1 MSRGKSTA
9 VTVADVAARAGVS
22 IGTASKA
29 LNGTGQLRDVTREVV
44 LNAAVE
50 LGYSSQLLPKIDP
63 KKRTYTVGILTT
75 DSIGRFTLPLLT
87 GAEDALGPGQ
97 MSMLL
102 CESRGDPIREQHYLR
117 VLTARR
123 VDGVIVTGRSSD
135 FRESLGRA
143 FPVPV
148 VYALVESDNPH
159 DLSILSDET
168 GAGAVAARHLLNLGR
183 TSIVHITGSAS
194 HIGVTRR
201 TLGIE
206 TELSEQGRTLAAEPM
221 YGSWSE
227 RWGREAVTRL
237 LRTKVHFDSI
247 VGGSD
252 QIARG
257 AADALRENHVAVP
270 REVSVV
276 GIDNWD
282 VMVEGSRPE
291 LTTVDLNLRSIGNLA
306 ATKLLESISAGH
318 NVSEGTITVPSQ
330 LMPRGSTESIEAISV

>member
-1 MSRGKSTA
+1 MGRGRSIA
-9 VTVADVAARAGVS
+9 VTVADVSARAGVS

-29 LNGTGQLRDVTREVV
+29 LNGTGQLRASTRESV

-50 LGYSSQLLPKIDP
+50 LGYASQLLPKIDP

-87 GAEDALGPGQ
+87 GAEDALGSGQ

-102 CESRGDPIREQHYLR
+102 CETRGDPIREQHYLR

-123 VDGVIVTGRSSD
+123 VDGVIVTGRSSNY
-135 FRESLGRA
+135 RESLGRV

-148 VYALVESDNPH
+148 VYALVESDSPQ
-159 DLSILSDET
+159 DLSIRSDEA
-168 GAGAVAARHLLNLGR
+168 GAGAIAARHLLNLGR
-183 TSIVHITGSAS
+183 TSMVHISGSTS
-194 HIGVTRR
+194 NIGVSRR
-201 TLGIE
+201 LSGIE
-206 TELSEQGRTLAAEPM
+206 NELSEHGMTLAAAPLH
-221 YGSWSE
+221 GSWSE

-237 LRTKVHFDSI
+237 LRNKVQFDSI
-247 VGGSD
+247 VCGSD

-257 AADALRENHVAVP
+257 ATDALRENDVAVP

-291 LTTVDLNLRSIGNLA
+291 LTTVDLNLRAIGHLA
-306 ATKLLESISAGH
+306 ATKLLESISAGR
-318 NVSEGTITVPSQ
+318 NVSEGTITVPCQ
-330 LMPRGSTESIEAISV
+330 LIQRGSTENLEDTSF